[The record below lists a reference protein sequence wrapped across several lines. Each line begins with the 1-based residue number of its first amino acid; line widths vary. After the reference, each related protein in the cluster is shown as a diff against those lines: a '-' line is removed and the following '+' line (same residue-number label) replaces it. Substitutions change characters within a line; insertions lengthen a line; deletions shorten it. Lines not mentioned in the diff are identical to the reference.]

1 MSFSS
6 NPPQA
11 PSMLLFG
18 MENTASNYKLF
29 KVNKS
34 NTLAGLIEKF
44 GPEEWAEIL
53 DRIDV
58 KVSHSKQASFDK
70 FNLKNT
76 VDLFLRVLKCYILWI
91 KFERSLPRI
100 NLPSKNAFDVLFSAQ
115 SVKTLPD
122 KLKNPFN
129 RKLELFNE
137 IIDALQAKKVGLS
150 KSECAPRVKN
160 KTTSYSVSV

>member
-11 PSMLLFG
+11 PAMLLFG

-76 VDLFLRVLKCYILWI
+76 VDLVLRVLKCYILWI
-91 KFERSLPRI
+91 KIVTVLPPKAAHVWLF
-100 NLPSKNAFDVLFSAQ
+100 LPEGS
-115 SVKTLPD
+115 
-122 KLKNPFN
+122 
-129 RKLELFNE
+129 
-137 IIDALQAKKVGLS
+137 
-150 KSECAPRVKN
+150 
-160 KTTSYSVSV
+160 